1 MSELAEHSAAASAL
15 PEGLMDRSLEVRC
28 TALRGLKDSVREAG
42 GEAAAE
48 RQHRRGKLT
57 VHERLELLLD
67 KGSFREM
74 QGMRRHQATGFGLE
88 KHRPHSDGVVT
99 GWGTIHGRTVYV
111 YAHDFRIM
119 GGSLGATHA
128 AKIHRVM
135 DLAEAAGAPLISL
148 NDGAGARIQEGV
160 SALNGYGGIFLRN
173 VRSSGVI
180 PQISVVL
187 GPCAG
192 GAAYSPALT
201 DAVFMVRGVGQM
213 FLTGPAVVKA
223 VTGEDVTMED
233 LGGADL
239 HGSVSGLAQFVYDD
253 EESCLD
259 EVRRL
264 ISFIPH
270 NNQSPAPEYFCQDP
284 VDRRNDVLTDLVPTD
299 GNRSYD
305 MLQVIEEIVDDA
317 NFMQVHETWARN
329 ILCGLAQ
336 IGGQTVGIVA
346 NQPAHLAGVLD
357 IHASEKA
364 ARFVRLCDAF
374 HVPLITLVDV
384 PGFLPGTD
392 QESGGIIRHGA
403 KLLHAYCAATVPRI
417 QIIIRKAYGGAYIVM
432 DSPAIGSDLSLAWPT
447 NEVAVMGPEAA
458 AEIVFRS
465 AIEAADDTAAAH
477 AHYAQE
483 YRDRLMH
490 PLHTAEL
497 GYVDDVID
505 PRDTRRILAE
515 SLTTLRSKRAQVSNR
530 KHSISPL

>member
-1 MSELAEHSAAASAL
+1 MTETTETAEL
-15 PEGLMDRSLEVRC
+15 PDDLMAPSLEVRC
-28 TALRGLKDSVREAG
+28 EALGALKDSVRTTG
-42 GEAAAE
+42 GDAAVE
-48 RQHRRGKLT
+48 RQHQRGKLT
-57 VHERLELLLD
+57 VHERLELLMD
-67 KGSFREM
+67 KGSFREL
-74 QGMRRHQATGFGLE
+74 QGLRRHQATGFGLE
-88 KHRPHSDGVVT
+88 NHRPHSDGVVT

-111 YAHDFRIM
+111 YAHDFRVM

-135 DLAEAAGAPLISL
+135 DLAEASGAPLISL

-180 PQISVVL
+180 PQISVIL

-201 DAVFMVRGVGQM
+201 DAVFMVRGIGQM

-223 VTGEDVTMED
+223 VTGEDVTMEE

-239 HGSVSGLAQFVYDD
+239 HGSVSGLAQFVHDD
-253 EESCLD
+253 EESCLE

-270 NNQSPAPEYFCQDP
+270 NNRSVAPEYFCQDP

-299 GNRSYD
+299 GNRCYD

-374 HVPLITLVDV
+374 NVPLVTLVDV

-403 KLLHAYCAATVPRI
+403 KLLHAYCAATVPRVQVI
-417 QIIIRKAYGGAYIVM
+417 VRKAYGGAYIVM

-458 AEIVFRS
+458 AEIVFRHDI
-465 AIEAADDTAAAH
+465 AAADDAEEAH
-477 AHYAQE
+477 ARYAQE

-497 GYVDDVID
+497 GYVDDIID

-515 SLTTLRSKRAQVSNR
+515 SLAALRTKRAQLSHR